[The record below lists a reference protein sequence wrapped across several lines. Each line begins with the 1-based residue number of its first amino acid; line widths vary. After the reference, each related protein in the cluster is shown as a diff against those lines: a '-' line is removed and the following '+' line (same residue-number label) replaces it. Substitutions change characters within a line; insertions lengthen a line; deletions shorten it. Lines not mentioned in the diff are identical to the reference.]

1 MPFGCFLVFASAMRG
16 AFRFQLRRK
25 VLIISLYSLIIF
37 KKRDLFPLP
46 LHFFKHNL
54 GGNSIFVVILER
66 LCPFL
71 IRKAAVLN

>member
-1 MPFGCFLVFASAMRG
+1 MLFKCFLVFTSAMHG
-16 AFRFQLRRK
+16 AFWFQLRRESPAIIHCA
-25 VLIISLYSLIIF
+25 LILL
-37 KKRDLFPLP
+37 KKGGLLPLP
-46 LHFFKHNL
+46 LNFFKNNL

>member
-1 MPFGCFLVFASAMRG
+1 MPFGCFLVFASAVRG
-16 AFRFQLRRK
+16 TFWFQLRRESPAI
-25 VLIISLYSLIIF
+25 VHCALILL
-37 KKRDLFPLP
+37 KKGGLLPLP

-71 IRKAAVLN
+71 IRKAAVWN